1 MNLVKIIDEIETE
14 ENIAFMENQDDVL
27 VQEEKTEKTFTPKFF
42 SGKMK
47 DYSIG
52 EKIALCKVI
61 KENKIKYDE
70 CIKNPKTSYNKKKN
84 KFVPEVPKEGYLSK
98 TLRDYYY
105 NLKNLGSKDLLYKKA
120 YSMAARAFE
129 EFENGTLIM
138 PIDKRPSKVA

>member
-1 MNLVKIIDEIETE
+1 MSLVKKIDTMETE
-14 ENIAFMENQDDVL
+14 ENIAFLENQDDVL
-27 VQEEKTEKTFTPKFF
+27 VEEEKTKTFTPQFF

-61 KENKIKYDE
+61 EENKIKYDE
-70 CIKNPKTSYNKKKN
+70 CIKNPKTYYNKKKN

-105 NLKNLGSKDLLYKKA
+105 NLKNLLCKDKLFKKA